1 MTLVLETER
10 LLLRQLE
17 ETDLDDLKEILQ
29 DPIAM
34 VAYEHA
40 FSDEECRDWLDRMM
54 LRQRRDGISLYAVIH
69 KETGEFL
76 GQCGLTM
83 QEVEGRRLP
92 EVGYLFKR
100 RFWHNGYAT
109 EAAAACLDYGFTQ
122 KGLDTIYCIVKHDN
136 FPSQAVAR
144 RNGMDIIHH
153 FDKFYMN
160 KYMPHV
166 LFAKKRP

>member
-40 FSDEECRDWLDRMM
+40 FSDEECHDWLDRMM

-136 FPSQAVAR
+136 FLSQAVAR
-144 RNGMDIIHH
+144 RNGMEIIHH

-160 KYMPHV
+160 KHMPHV